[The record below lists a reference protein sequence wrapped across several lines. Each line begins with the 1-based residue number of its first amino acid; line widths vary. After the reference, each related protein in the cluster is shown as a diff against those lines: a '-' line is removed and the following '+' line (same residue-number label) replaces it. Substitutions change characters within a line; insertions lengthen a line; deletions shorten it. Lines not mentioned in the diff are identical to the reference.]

1 MYDFKHIGAIVTGTV
16 ATIVG
21 ISDEHMSVL
30 LSIGAIILGYA
41 WMEARFRS
49 IVKDAFEAHNAVEA
63 ERYKAIESRFD
74 GVLKHVPKRR
84 TDTFNEG

>member
-1 MYDFKHIGAIVTGTV
+1 MYDLKHMGAVITGTV

-21 ISDEHMSVL
+21 ISDEHLSVL

-49 IVKDAFEAHNAVEA
+49 IVKDAFEAHNAVES
-63 ERYKAIESRFD
+63 ERYKAIENRFD
-74 GVLKHVPKRR
+74 NIIKHVPKRR
-84 TDTFNEG
+84 SDTFNEG